1 MKCPACKSKTRRI
14 DLEHGL
20 VARQC
25 RECQGHWIPSFQY
38 WRWISERGETK
49 PPEVET
55 EFSVPATD
63 PNNAMV
69 CPECR
74 HVLVEANVGREH
86 ASKVDRCMHC
96 GGIWL
101 NKDEW
106 AALQSKE
113 LANEIHA
120 MYTTVWQRKE
130 EPNKPIQARSS
141 QPARDGFNKISH
153 RKPFFEISDQ
163 LWDYLVEYGR
173 GSDLPPIYDKL
184 MEFESSFT
192 CSDRDGNDTL
202 WDTVCYNMTRKDE
215 LNRLLARIYSQ
226 LRTGDPGLIDHIY
239 IERVD
244 FCEFGNSK
252 PFRVRVVNQ
261 FNDNYDHFYV
271 KVPDSSRIYG
281 LELEQTLSP
290 NQVNYLVNKGT
301 LIEEHIAGIPGD
313 IFIRDHV
320 APGRLD
326 EVRLA
331 KEFVKFNERSF
342 VRLLGDMR
350 SYNYVIDMTPDF
362 EQTQYR
368 VRAIDFDQQSYE
380 GNSKMYLPQ
389 FFKENNQV
397 VRLCTELL
405 NYPTM
410 KQYQQEER
418 TLIKRRIQAEGRRL
432 NKLLEKM
439 QGDQLSSADKI
450 KELRSGLGD
459 YHKSKAFE
467 DCESMGELV
476 RKNLEVA
483 LA

>member
-1 MKCPACKSKTRRI
+1 MNCPACKAQTRRI
-14 DLEHGL
+14 DLAQGL

-25 RECQGHWIPSFQY
+25 RECEGRWIPSFQY
-38 WRWISERGETK
+38 WRWISEQGDATL
-49 PPEVET
+49 PENNP
-55 EFSVPATD
+55 EFSVPAAD
-63 PNNAMV
+63 PGNAMV
-69 CPECR
+69 CPECN
-74 HVLVEANVGREH
+74 HVLVKANVGREN
-86 ASKVDRCMHC
+86 AFQVDRCMHC
-96 GGIWL
+96 AGLWL

-106 AALQSKE
+106 ANLEEKEIATEIRALCTSFR
-113 LANEIHA
+113 A
-120 MYTTVWQRKE
+120 RKE
-130 EPNKPIQARSS
+130 EPNRTFQTGSS
-141 QPARDGFNKISH
+141 HPARDGFNQISH
-153 RKPFFEISDQ
+153 RKPFFEISDEF
-163 LWDYLVEYGR
+163 WDYLVEYGR

-184 MEFESSFT
+184 MEFETSFT

-202 WDTVCYNMTRKDE
+202 WDTVSYNMTRKDE

-326 EVRLA
+326 EVRVA
-331 KEFVKFNERSF
+331 KEFVKFNERCF

-368 VRAIDFDQQSYE
+368 VRAIDFDQQCYE
-380 GNSKMYLPQ
+380 GNNRMYLPQ

-397 VRLCTELL
+397 VQLCTELL

-418 TLIKRRIQAEGRRL
+418 TLIKRRIQAETRRL
-432 NKLLEKM
+432 NILLEKM
-439 QGDQLSSADKI
+439 QQDELSSPDKVA
-450 KELRSGLGD
+450 ELRSGLNE
-459 YHKSKAFE
+459 YHETTAFNGC
-467 DCESMGELV
+467 DSMGELV